1 MSNRRLAWTYICQ
14 FGNKKFTVAQI
25 AKGTDMT
32 NNSAKYFISKLLREN
47 RVEVIGEYK
56 SMMLNEYKVVDTSPL
71 PLGGPW
77 RSKRPKVMQR
87 LWNTCR
93 IMKKFTFHELRATAQ
108 VGEKNTRLFI
118 RALVKSRIVR
128 EVNTPDGVL
137 YRLNKDL
144 GPLHPEIMS
153 LGIRCQNSETY
164 YPFKERQ

>member
-14 FGNKKFTVAQI
+14 FGKKKFTIAQVAN
-25 AKGTDMT
+25 GTGMT
-32 NNSAKYFISKLLREN
+32 NNSAKYFISKLLKEK
-47 RVEVIGEYK
+47 RVEVVGEYK
-56 SMMLNEYKVVDTSPL
+56 SMMLNEFQVVDSSPL

-77 RSKRPKVMQR
+77 RRSRPKMMQR

-93 IMKKFTFHELRATAQ
+93 IMKKFTMLELRATSQ
-108 VGEKNTRLFI
+108 VGEKNARIFVS
-118 RALVKSRIVR
+118 ALVKSRIVR
-128 EVNTPDGVL
+128 KIKTPDGVV

-153 LGIRCQNSETY
+153 LGIRCQNSDTY